1 MPAVLLPLTA
11 APFAP
16 RSPPSVV
23 LNTVVNPW
31 LTQTLKRVNRLKR
44 PLNSVPQHTKCLTEI
59 LSGPSA
65 VWNLCSILVPREPE
79 SQIEAQSNTLSDAM
93 YKYQFIHVQAY
104 VVSIDMVMSNEI
116 AYKLTPETISNL
128 VEYHKDV
135 YMVDQ
140 AECTWQWSEKEANVK
155 SMHEDFVQAVNKYVF
170 RTDKVALEGIEDDG
184 SGELLCG
191 QSEEVRKAV
200 MGLFLPLLPPPPK
213 VVEVR
218 APVMPMIPSSPGSAQ
233 WWAPTP
239 PINPHLLP
247 VESWKV
253 LPSNNPPVLSS
264 NAPAAT
270 TSSSPAAMTTTS
282 LPNNQWTFC
291 DFQENNSSYGLDS
304 IAESSSGW
312 WSSPQ
317 STPSP
322 QIQHQQLPLL
332 PTTAAYMNQLPNM
345 PMASCGTS
353 MGFGG
358 FGWENGRFADY
369 ASTM

>member
-16 RSPPSVV
+16 RSPPTVV
-23 LNTVVNPW
+23 LDTVVNPW

-65 VWNLCSILVPREPE
+65 IWNLCSILVPREPE
-79 SQIEAQSNTLSDAM
+79 SQIEAQSQTLSDAM
-93 YKYQFIHVQAY
+93 YLYQFIHVQAY
-104 VVSIDMVMSNEI
+104 CVSIDMVMSHEI
-116 AYKLTPETISNL
+116 AYKLTPETISSL

-135 YMVDQ
+135 YMIDQ
-140 AECTWQWSEKEANVK
+140 ADATWQWTEKEAAIK

-170 RTDKVALEGIEDDG
+170 RSDKIALEGIEDDG

-191 QSEEVRKAV
+191 QSEEVRNAI

-213 VVEVR
+213 IVEVR
-218 APVMPMIPSSPGSAQ
+218 APVAPLIPSSPAPGQ

-239 PINPHLLP
+239 PINPHLAP

-253 LPSNNPPVLSS
+253 LPSNTQPPLMASNISMCSSPPHNPVMPVTTGYDFEESYALDMGDS
-264 NAPAAT
+264 NAA
-270 TSSSPAAMTTTS
+270 S
-282 LPNNQWTFC
+282 
-291 DFQENNSSYGLDS
+291 
-304 IAESSSGW
+304 W

-322 QIQHQQLPLL
+322 QMETQQLPLL
-332 PTTAAYMNQLPNM
+332 PTSAAYMNQLPSM

-353 MGFGG
+353 IGFGG
-358 FGWENGRFADY
+358 FGWENRGFAEY
-369 ASTM
+369 ATTM